1 MIIKQKFPILEYDDS
16 KDVKISA
23 KELEKR
29 ENIGIKYGVIDFCS
43 DSRELMAKNYP
54 SKIVGTLKG
63 CGIAPVNIYEIDFNG
78 TKILL
83 HQGIIGSPLAAAVME
98 DLIAMGCDTI
108 VAVGDCG
115 VLDKTIKR
123 AGIIVPTAAVRSEG
137 TSYHYVAPSRTIDYS
152 SDIIQKACDFYTSKN
167 IPFVKGLTWT
177 TDGFYRETEDAV
189 KLRQQ
194 EGCICVEMENATF
207 GAVAQ
212 YYGVKFFQLL
222 YGGDCLDA
230 ETWDSR
236 PWCSPEER
244 LKTKYELLKIAMELV
259 LKI

>member
-1 MIIKQKFPILEYDDS
+1 MIIKQEYPILEYDDS
-16 KDVKISA
+16 RHVKVSA
-23 KELEKR
+23 KELEKLT
-29 ENIGIKYGVIDFCS
+29 NLGIKYGVIDFCLE
-43 DSRELMAKNYP
+43 SREELVKNYP
-54 SKIVGTLKG
+54 SKIVGTFKG
-63 CGIAPVNIYEIDFNG
+63 CGVAPTNVYEIDFNG
-78 TKILL
+78 TKILS
-83 HQGIIGSPLAAAVME
+83 HQGVIGSPLAAAVME

-123 AGIIVPTAAVRSEG
+123 ADIIVPTGAVRAEG
-137 TSYHYVAPSRTIDYS
+137 TSYHYVAPSRTIQYS
-152 SDIIQKACDFYTSKN
+152 PEIIQKVCDFYNSKN

-177 TDGFYRETEDAV
+177 TDAIYRETEDAV

-212 YYGVKFFQLL
+212 HYGVKFFQIL
-222 YGGDCLDA
+222 YGGDCLDTT
-230 ETWDSR
+230 TWDAR

-244 LKTKYELLKIAMELV
+244 LKTKYELSKLAMEMV